1 MQGGWLLGTGG
12 SVVPALGGG
21 WAGAK
26 TLRSEGQA
34 RCPGESPVRCGA
46 LSGHY

>member
-26 TLRSEGQA
+26 TLI
-34 RCPGESPVRCGA
+34 GA
-46 LSGHY
+46 EE

>member
-12 SVVPALGGG
+12 SVVPTLGEG

-26 TLRSEGQA
+26 T
-34 RCPGESPVRCGA
+34 PMGA
-46 LSGHY
+46 EQ